1 MNKNEIKKLYND
13 FIITSGEEYWKYVV
27 LEHILNNFDEK
38 EIKKLNI
45 TEEKIEEIENKVLES
60 DEIWTEVDYKIENEL

>member
-45 TEEKIEEIENKVLES
+45 TEEKIEEIAFNLLES